1 MNYFLCIIYL
11 LFSVS
16 GLIFMKLGSNQSLNY
31 FTIPFIQFRI
41 TWISAIGYACYIISF
56 LFYTIIISK
65 FELSVIVPVLGGLVN
80 VIVLLAAFF
89 IFKETLNSTKIV
101 GVILVCIG
109 IIFINLKK

>member
-16 GLIFMKLGSNQSLNY
+16 GLILMKLGSNQDLNY

-41 TWISAIGYACYIISF
+41 TWISAIGYFCYIISF
-56 LFYTIIISK
+56 LLYTTIISK

-80 VIVLLAAFF
+80 IIVLLAAFF
-89 IFKETLNSTKIV
+89 IFKESLSSTKIV

-109 IIFINLKK
+109 IIFIN